1 MDAVG
6 LFLQHLF
13 DDGKVELPK
22 CLLPQRCDPKLSH
35 QIRSSSTSGM
45 PEVEESPHFLH
56 EAPGYN
62 QNQLIMLIV
71 EIYGGPPE
79 AFEVLHCRP
88 TTSEQ
93 DLKLFIKRIS
103 KHPHQKYLILE
114 VNSLPYELQEVQM
127 AIKLYYFTNKMKCLQ
142 FK

>member
-13 DDGKVELPK
+13 DNGEVELPK
-22 CLLPQRCDPKLSH
+22 C
-35 QIRSSSTSGM
+35 RSSSSSGM
-45 PEVEESPHFLH
+45 PELDELPHVLH
-56 EAPGYN
+56 KAPGYN
-62 QNQLIMLIV
+62 QNQLIRLIV

-93 DLKLFIKRIS
+93 ELKLFIKRIS
-103 KHPHQKYLILE
+103 KHPSRKYVILE
-114 VNSLPYELQEVQM
+114 VNSMPYQLQEVHMYVYQRVFM
-127 AIKLYYFTNKMKCLQ
+127 LIRLSTYDISIIIMQSGT
-142 FK
+142 

>member
-13 DDGKVELPK
+13 DDGKVELPE
-22 CLLPQRCDPKLSH
+22 CLLPQRYNPKLSH
-35 QIRSSSTSGM
+35 QIRSSSSSGM
-45 PEVEESPHFLH
+45 PEQDELPHVLH
-56 EAPGYN
+56 KAPGYN
-62 QNQLIMLIV
+62 QDQLIRLIV

-103 KHPHQKYLILE
+103 KHPTRKYVVIE
-114 VNSLPYELQEVQM
+114 VNSLPYQLQEVHM
-127 AIKLYYFTNKMKCLQ
+127 YIKAFLC
-142 FK
+142 

>member
-13 DDGKVELPK
+13 DNGEVELRE
-22 CLLPQRCDPKLSH
+22 CLLPHRYNPKLSI
-35 QIRSSSTSGM
+35 QSSSSSGM
-45 PEVEESPHFLH
+45 PKLDELPHVLH
-56 EAPGYN
+56 KAPGYN
-62 QNQLIMLIV
+62 QNQLIRLIV

-103 KHPHQKYLILE
+103 KHPSRMYLILE
-114 VNSLPYELQEVQM
+114 VNSLPYQLQEVHM
-127 AIKLYYFTNKMKCLQ
+127 YTKTF
-142 FK
+142 F